1 LELELKKPI
10 DDADDTTPAFAST
23 RVHQA
28 SISFQ
33 YPHQTLSI
41 YGLLSSIISLL
52 ISCFYLNYSKRPN
65 HGDRNTKHGR
75 GGRAPP
81 RDGKRAYD
89 RRSGTGRGK
98 EVKKGG
104 GGARNWGSDKEQAKK
119 AEGAIDEAA
128 VEEKV
133 EEEVEVAP
141 EPEPEPED
149 NTMTFAEY
157 MASKKKASDDSNAA
171 ALKVDNEFSG
181 KAGLKKEEEDFF
193 GGGGGKAKKNKKK
206 NAEKKNTVDVG
217 FRVVSSSFTYALR
230 LHYILYLCSYH

>member
-1 LELELKKPI
+1 M
-10 DDADDTTPAFAST
+10 
-23 RVHQA
+23 
-28 SISFQ
+28 ISK
-33 YPHQTLSI
+33 LSL
-41 YGLLSSIISLL
+41 YTH
-52 ISCFYLNYSKRPN
+52 SKRPN

-119 AEGAIDEAA
+119 AEGAVNEAA
-128 VEEKV
+128 IEEKP
-133 EEEVEVAP
+133 EDSEAGAAEVAP

-149 NTMTFAEY
+149 NTMTLAEY
-157 MASKKKASDDSNAA
+157 MSTKAKVSEDDNA
-171 ALKVDNEFSG
+171 KTVDNEFSG

-193 GGGGGKAKKNKKK
+193 GGGGGKSKKNKKK
-206 NAEKKNTVDVG
+206 NAEKKNSLDVG
-217 FRVVSSSFTYALR
+217 FRVVSSHMFYFFIHIHSRRIPL
-230 LHYILYLCSYH
+230 